1 MKLKFKLLEVNV
13 LSSNF
18 RAPSL
23 SRQFP
28 QRGPLLA
35 GLFLFENQF
44 IPWIH
49 GRKDFICNYLC
60 YKLL

>member
-35 GLFLFENQF
+35 GVFLFENQF
-44 IPWIH
+44 IP
-49 GRKDFICNYLC
+49 
-60 YKLL
+60 